1 MRTWRVA
8 AVASIFALAAF
19 LPRAPQDQQGGGVTA
34 DIAVGKGIT
43 DRMPTDTASAFPA
56 DVGSLVCWT
65 RVTGASGQ
73 KTTFVWSHGPH
84 SDTVSTNIGGSPWR
98 TYSRKTIPADWT
110 GEWKVEV
117 HDSTGSVVASKTF
130 TVGS

>member
-8 AVASIFALAAF
+8 AVASIFALAGFA
-19 LPRAPQDQQGGGVTA
+19 RQGTPASGITVE
-34 DIAVGKGIT
+34 IAIGKGIT

-56 DVGSLVCWT
+56 DVGTLVCWT
-65 RVTGASGQ
+65 RVTGAEGQ
-73 KTTFVWSHGPH
+73 KITHVWTHGPH
-84 SDTVSTNIGGSPWR
+84 ADTVSMTIGGSPWR

-117 HDSTGSVVASKTF
+117 HDSTGAVVGSKTF

>member
-19 LPRAPQDQQGGGVTA
+19 LPRAPQDAQGSGVTVE
-34 DIAVGKGIT
+34 IAVGKGIT

-73 KTTFVWSHGPH
+73 KMTHVWTHGPH
-84 SDTVSTNIGGSPWR
+84 SDTVATNIGGSPWR
-98 TYSRKTIPADWT
+98 TYTRKTIPADWT
-110 GEWKVEV
+110 GEWSVSV
-117 HDSTGSVVASKTF
+117 RDSAGNVVAEKKF